1 MNKQEAIEIVEHW
14 FESVEIAEYE
24 YMICASQSEP
34 FWIEVKQ
41 AINIL
46 QGKQMISKMYSNED
60 IEVVHDLREDLYY
73 LSIMYSS
80 CVSYCTNDY
89 TKQELVVILK
99 DMINVLEN

>member
-1 MNKQEAIEIVEHW
+1 MNKQEANKLIEHW

-46 QGKQMISKMYSNED
+46 QGNG
-60 IEVVHDLREDLYY
+60 
-73 LSIMYSS
+73 
-80 CVSYCTNDY
+80 
-89 TKQELVVILK
+89 
-99 DMINVLEN
+99 

>member
-46 QGKQMISKMYSNED
+46 QEKQMISKMYSNED

-89 TKQELVVILK
+89 TKQGLVVILK
-99 DMINVLEN
+99 DIISVLES

>member
-1 MNKQEAIEIVEHW
+1 M
-14 FESVEIAEYE
+14 ESVI
-24 YMICASQSEP
+24 
-34 FWIEVKQ
+34 
-41 AINIL
+41 
-46 QGKQMISKMYSNED
+46 YSNKD

-99 DMINVLEN
+99 DMISVLEN

>member
-1 MNKQEAIEIVEHW
+1 M
-14 FESVEIAEYE
+14 ESVI
-24 YMICASQSEP
+24 
-34 FWIEVKQ
+34 
-41 AINIL
+41 
-46 QGKQMISKMYSNED
+46 YSNKD

>member
-1 MNKQEAIEIVEHW
+1 M
-14 FESVEIAEYE
+14 ESVI
-24 YMICASQSEP
+24 
-34 FWIEVKQ
+34 
-41 AINIL
+41 
-46 QGKQMISKMYSNED
+46 YSNKD

-99 DMINVLEN
+99 DMLSVLEN

>member
-24 YMICASQSEP
+24 YMICASQLEP

-60 IEVVHDLREDLYY
+60 IEVTHDLREDLYY

-99 DMINVLEN
+99 DIISVLEN

>member
-60 IEVVHDLREDLYY
+60 IELMCDLREDLYY

-99 DMINVLEN
+99 DMLSVLEN

>member
-1 MNKQEAIEIVEHW
+1 M
-14 FESVEIAEYE
+14 ESVI
-24 YMICASQSEP
+24 
-34 FWIEVKQ
+34 
-41 AINIL
+41 
-46 QGKQMISKMYSNED
+46 YSNED
-60 IEVVHDLREDLYY
+60 IEVTHDLREDLYY

>member
-1 MNKQEAIEIVEHW
+1 MTKQEANKLIEHW

-24 YMICASQSEP
+24 YMICASQAEP

-60 IEVVHDLREDLYY
+60 IELLCDLREDLYY
-73 LSIMYSS
+73 LSIVDKC
-80 CVSYCTNDY
+80 CVSDCTNDY
-89 TKQELVVILK
+89 TKQELVAILK
-99 DMINVLEN
+99 DMINVLDN

>member
-1 MNKQEAIEIVEHW
+1 MNKQEAIVIVEHW

-46 QGKQMISKMYSNED
+46 QGK
-60 IEVVHDLREDLYY
+60 
-73 LSIMYSS
+73 
-80 CVSYCTNDY
+80 
-89 TKQELVVILK
+89 
-99 DMINVLEN
+99 